1 MKRRHLLTLV
11 AGAAVLFPFAVGAQ
25 PDRPSRVIGFLSGV
39 SPGTYTAFIAAVRRG
54 LEETGYVEGKNL
66 KIEYRWADE
75 HRDRL
80 PALAED
86 LVRGKVEVI
95 LASGGAPRA
104 ARDATSSI
112 PIVFVTAVDP
122 VASGIVNS
130 MNRPGGN
137 VTGISFLTSELI
149 PKRLELLRELV
160 PDAAAVALLVNPNTP
175 GGGNYTKSAEEA
187 AQRLGL
193 RLRVIE
199 ARREADFER
208 IFREL
213 DEARPGALLVG
224 TDPLFT
230 DKRDQL
236 VSLAAAH
243 GLPASYAW
251 RDFAEVGGLM
261 SYGTSLVGVYH
272 RAGIYAGR
280 ILNGEK
286 PADLPVEQPTKFE
299 LVINLKTAKTL
310 GLAVPQS
317 LLARADEVIE

>member
-11 AGAAVLFPFAVGAQ
+11 AGGAVLFPFAVGAQ

-187 AQRLGL
+187 AQR
-193 RLRVIE
+193 
-199 ARREADFER
+199 DW
-208 IFREL
+208 
-213 DEARPGALLVG
+213 D
-224 TDPLFT
+224 
-230 DKRDQL
+230 
-236 VSLAAAH
+236 
-243 GLPASYAW
+243 
-251 RDFAEVGGLM
+251 
-261 SYGTSLVGVYH
+261 
-272 RAGIYAGR
+272 
-280 ILNGEK
+280 
-286 PADLPVEQPTKFE
+286 
-299 LVINLKTAKTL
+299 
-310 GLAVPQS
+310 
-317 LLARADEVIE
+317 